1 MRKLSWMCAAA
12 LLSAGGWITIQAA
25 EKVDAKSLR
34 TGPAAFADAKSLT
47 PGTFHKI
54 TPPDLPA
61 PYATKSA
68 TNFPTVVPR
77 PADAWPKAPAG
88 FKVDLYAE
96 KVGTARQIRTAP
108 NGDFFMADA
117 AGQVRVF
124 RGIT

>member
-1 MRKLSWMCAAA
+1 MHKLSWMSAAVLVAAA
-12 LLSAGGWITIQAA
+12 GWTVIQAA

-34 TGPAAFADAKSLT
+34 TGEAAFADAKSLV

-54 TPPDLPA
+54 TPADLPK
-61 PYATKSA
+61 PYASKSA

-77 PADAWPKAPAG
+77 PANAWPKAPAG

-117 AGQVRVF
+117 A
-124 RGIT
+124 